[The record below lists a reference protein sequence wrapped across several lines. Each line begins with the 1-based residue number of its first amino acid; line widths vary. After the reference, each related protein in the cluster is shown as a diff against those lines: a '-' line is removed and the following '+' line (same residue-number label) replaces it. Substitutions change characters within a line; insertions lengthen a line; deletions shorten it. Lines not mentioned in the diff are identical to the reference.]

1 MCLILKA
8 QVPSPK
14 ISLVY
19 QVVTRDTKEELE
31 GRFEEK
37 DEPGKI
43 NRFASRSFIRKLK
56 AMQVE
61 GTF

>member
-1 MCLILKA
+1 M
-8 QVPSPK
+8 

-19 QVVTRDTKEELE
+19 QVVTRETKEELE

-37 DEPGKI
+37 GNSGKI
-43 NRFASRSFIRKLK
+43 GFDSRFIIRKTLLEMK
-56 AMQVE
+56 AMHVE